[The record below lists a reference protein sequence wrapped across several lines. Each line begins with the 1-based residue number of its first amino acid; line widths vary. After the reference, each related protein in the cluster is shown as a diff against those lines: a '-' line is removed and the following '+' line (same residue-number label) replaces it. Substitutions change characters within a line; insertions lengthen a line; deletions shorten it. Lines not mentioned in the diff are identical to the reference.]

1 MPNHRPGFAGG
12 ARSSPRWPA
21 EAARL
26 SACASRVRGLVPT
39 VCAMKKL
46 AAKNLGRVLDLL
58 HERLAF
64 ERAGVKLYDTILPRM
79 RSSGD
84 PGVQGMLEGLQH
96 NRDEEKAHEE
106 WLEDQIRALGG
117 DDHAPSEKSILV
129 TAESEGIEQV
139 ILRDPNLLHD
149 LHALLTAEL
158 ADNAGWD
165 LLVQLAAEFGDR
177 DAKKEFKKR
186 LHEEEE
192 HLVLVRKAVM
202 ELSKQEM
209 RESFVE
215 PA

>member
-1 MPNHRPGFAGG
+1 
-12 ARSSPRWPA
+12 
-21 EAARL
+21 
-26 SACASRVRGLVPT
+26 
-39 VCAMKKL
+39 MKKL

-58 HERLAF
+58 NERLAF
-64 ERAGVKLYDTILPRM
+64 ERAGVKLYDTILARM

-84 PGVQGMLEGLQH
+84 PRVKEVMAQIQQ
-96 NRDEEKAHEE
+96 NRDEEKEHEE
-106 WLEDQIRALGG
+106 WLEEQIRALGG

-129 TAESEGIEQV
+129 QTEAEGIEHV
-139 ILRDPNLLHD
+139 VMRDPNLLHD
-149 LHALLTAEL
+149 FHALLTAEL
-158 ADNAGWD
+158 ADNAGWE
-165 LLVQLAAEFGDR
+165 LLVELASEFGDR